1 MRDRVPQQST
11 PSPIQ
16 ALSVRLMR
24 SRWTSKIILAGG
36 VPAAAIPSTVSAR
49 EHYTKTRDRRQ
60 RFDDEVVG
68 WEREILQAPA
78 MPTGVASARRQ
89 SPACRRS
96 TSDSV
101 RQPTTL
107 VP

>member
-24 SRWTSKIILAGG
+24 SRERQE
-36 VPAAAIPSTVSAR
+36 AIAR
-49 EHYTKTRDRRQ
+49 
-60 RFDDEVVG
+60 
-68 WEREILQAPA
+68 LQAEHK
-78 MPTGVASARRQ
+78 RF
-89 SPACRRS
+89 SP
-96 TSDSV
+96 
-101 RQPTTL
+101 PTTL